1 MSSQADNVTMT
12 GEYWLAVKGTMDVIA
27 AAAPMVLDAV
37 AAMDLEHD
45 DSAFCFS
52 DMGCAD
58 GGSSMSLVRSVIGA
72 VRERCP
78 SRQINILY
86 TDQPRNNYN
95 ALFRLVHDAAGSSL
109 KSYKDEFDRLYV
121 HAAGTSFYEQMMP
134 DQTLDL
140 GFSSTA
146 MHWLRGKPVDIPDH
160 VHAVGASGD
169 ALTRIQTQA
178 SRDWELNLL
187 NRAREMKPGARLV
200 LANFCRD
207 EQGRYLGNT
216 GGVNMF
222 DTFNELWL
230 EKLERNEIRADEYE
244 CMTLPQYY
252 NDVDEF
258 SAPFSDSNSAVRSA
272 GLVLEH
278 METKVVECPY
288 RADFERHGDVEQFV
302 ESYVPTVRTWSEST
316 FFGALSEERSAE
328 ERQTLVDEFYAAYG
342 DRVRSDPSAHRMDY
356 VHAYVKVAKN

>member
-37 AAMDLEHD
+37 AVMDLEHD

-200 LANFCRD
+200 LANFCSD
-207 EQGRYLGNT
+207 E
-216 GGVNMF
+216 
-222 DTFNELWL
+222 
-230 EKLERNEIRADEYE
+230 
-244 CMTLPQYY
+244 
-252 NDVDEF
+252 
-258 SAPFSDSNSAVRSA
+258 
-272 GLVLEH
+272 
-278 METKVVECPY
+278 
-288 RADFERHGDVEQFV
+288 
-302 ESYVPTVRTWSEST
+302 
-316 FFGALSEERSAE
+316 
-328 ERQTLVDEFYAAYG
+328 
-342 DRVRSDPSAHRMDY
+342 
-356 VHAYVKVAKN
+356 